1 MSLAVERLL
10 STRHDA
16 SAVQRTTVPGA
27 EIDDNHETPDK
38 RRRDDEV
45 AVVAEMDDDQGDDDD
60 ETPTKRLRYDEA
72 VLPTVPPAQ
81 NPTATPAQI
90 LQQEAVVP
98 TVTPVQIQQQ
108 TYWESTEAIRH

>member
-1 MSLAVERLL
+1 VSLAVERLL

-16 SAVQRTTVPGA
+16 SVVQRTTAPGA
-27 EIDDNHETPDK
+27 GIYDNHETRDK

-45 AVVAEMDDDQGDDDD
+45 AVVAEMDDDQGDD
-60 ETPTKRLRYDEA
+60 ETPTKR
-72 VLPTVPPAQ
+72 LPTVPPAQ
-81 NPTATPAQI
+81 NPTTTPAQI

-108 TYWESTEAIRH
+108 TYWESIEAIRH